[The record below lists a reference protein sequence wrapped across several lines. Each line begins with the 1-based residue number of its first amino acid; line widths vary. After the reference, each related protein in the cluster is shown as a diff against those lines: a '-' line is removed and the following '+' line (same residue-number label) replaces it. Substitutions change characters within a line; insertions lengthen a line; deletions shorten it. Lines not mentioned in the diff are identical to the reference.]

1 MGIEE
6 VPDLPQNTVED
17 DAIKFHTSTPT
28 EDTNLDDSELGKTED
43 LFGSSSPLFFK
54 EKGNDCYRDK
64 NFREAIDWYTRAL
77 TRLEF
82 SDNDVLRS
90 QLFCN
95 RAACYQALGD
105 WEAAISDCTDALC
118 FDEAYTKAYLRRSAA
133 FEKTNSYQKS
143 HSDLEKALSLDPS
156 LEYVSFYLHFIT
168 FFSPK
173 YSTKKAQLKKLADAE
188 FESEKEQ
195 MIGKLK
201 DLGNNLLGKIGLSL
215 DNFKVQKNP
224 ETGSYNIQFQQ

>member
-1 MGIEE
+1 MEIEE
-6 VPDLPQNTVED
+6 VSDSPQNTVED
-17 DAIKFHTSTPT
+17 DALKFHTSTPT
-28 EDTNLDDSELGKTED
+28 EDTNLDDPELSKTED

-54 EKGNDCYRDK
+54 EKGNECYRDN
-64 NFREAIDWYTRAL
+64 NFTEAIDWYTRAL

-105 WEAAISDCTDALC
+105 WEASISDCTDALC
-118 FDEAYTKAYLRRSAA
+118 FDESYPKAYLRRSVA
-133 FEKTNSYQKS
+133 FEKTKSYQKS
-143 HSDLEKALSLDPS
+143 HSDLEKALQLDPS
-156 LEYVSFYLHFIT
+156 FE
-168 FFSPK
+168 PK
-173 YSTKKAQLKKLADAE
+173 YSAKKAQLKKLADVE

-224 ETGSYNIQFQQ
+224 ETGSYNIQFQQQ